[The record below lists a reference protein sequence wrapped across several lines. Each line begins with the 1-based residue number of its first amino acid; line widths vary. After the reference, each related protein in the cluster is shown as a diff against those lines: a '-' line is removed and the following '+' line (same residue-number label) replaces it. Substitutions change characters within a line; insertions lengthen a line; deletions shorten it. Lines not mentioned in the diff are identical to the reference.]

1 MVLVGKTGAG
11 KSSLGN
17 SLLDKKVFE
26 SNTFGISSTNTC
38 ELGERHL
45 QDGSKLVVVDT
56 PGIFDTRNNITET
69 SKEVVRCIGLSS
81 PGPHAFVFVLKIG
94 RFTQEEM
101 DTIQHLKDLFG
112 DAVVNHV
119 IVVFTG
125 EDSLD
130 YEGSTIHQHIENS
143 SEQLIS
149 LIHQCKG
156 RVASINNRAQSINL
170 QVDVAAILKLVRQ
183 TIDTNNRAH
192 YTEEMFNKANEAMQS
207 KIRQQEEEKMKAEQ
221 EILRREQALEER
233 AKEIEAEM
241 EKGRQLERENELRRQ
256 EIEQR
261 KREQAAHVH
270 RHHRRHRRHRQQC
283 VLQ

>member
-26 SNTFGISSTNTC
+26 SNTFGISSTNVC
-38 ELGERHL
+38 ELGERHF

-81 PGPHAFVFVLKIG
+81 PGPHVFVFVLKIG

-125 EDSLD
+125 KDSLD

-143 SEQLIS
+143 PEQLRS

-170 QVDVAAILKLVRQ
+170 QVDVAAILKLIRQ

-270 RHHRRHRRHRQQC
+270 RPHRRHRRHRQQC